1 MKRFVAKNFPL
12 FILGALC
19 IAMAIWSE
27 SFRHPSNLQTVAL
40 RTCVIAVMAIGQLLV
55 ILTAGIDLSVGSVAA
70 LAGMVA
76 ALLTSQSAPGFGWH
90 WTVGIAAG
98 LGVGVICGFINGM
111 LVSKGRIPPFIV
123 TLGMMM
129 AARGVVHIISKGET
143 VFNLPVIFAYLGGKV
158 IWWLPVVLVAAL
170 AGVFIVMLYFT
181 RFGRALYA
189 VGGNLVAARL
199 SGLSVDWVRVRAYML
214 CSTMAALSGILLN
227 GRTSV
232 ATPNAAEMSELD
244 AIAACVIGGASLMGG
259 EGGVGG
265 ALAGA
270 LIMNVLVNFCNL
282 NAVSVHWQRVLV
294 GSLIVALVYYDSV
307 RKRKAGLLKDG

>member
-1 MKRFVAKNFPL
+1 
-12 FILGALC
+12 
-19 IAMAIWSE
+19 
-27 SFRHPSNLQTVAL
+27 
-40 RTCVIAVMAIGQLLV
+40 
-55 ILTAGIDLSVGSVAA
+55 
-70 LAGMVA
+70 
-76 ALLTSQSAPGFGWH
+76 
-90 WTVGIAAG
+90 
-98 LGVGVICGFINGM
+98 GVGVACGLTNGL

-129 AARGVVHIISKGET
+129 LARGVVHIISKGET
-143 VFNLPVIFAYLGGKV
+143 VFNLPPIFGYLGGRES
-158 IWWLPVVLVAAL
+158 WWLPVVLVLALAAL
-170 AGVFIVMLYFT
+170 FITLLYFT

-199 SGLSVDWVRVRAYML
+199 SGLSVDWVRVRAYTL
-214 CSTMAALSGILLN
+214 CSTMAALSGILLD

-282 NAVSVHWQRVLV
+282 NDVSVHWQRVLV

-307 RKRKAGLLKDG
+307 RKRKAGLL